1 MAAPAARLSWAQV
14 MAWRAARHHL
24 DERVPAKAALEVA
37 GRLAGLHAQ
46 VLSSAELTLWARV
59 EGLEP
64 DAVRRALWEDRSL
77 VKTWAM
83 RGTLHL
89 LPAAEFPMWQAALS
103 TRRLWEAG
111 AWQRGFGVTLP
122 ELEQLT
128 DAVGQALDGRLLTR
142 EELAVRV
149 GELTGSERLG
159 DKLRES
165 WGALLKPAA
174 ALGRLCFAPN
184 QGQQVRFTRPD
195 TWLGGWSDHDPDE
208 AMDEVTRRFLA
219 ASGPVTRE
227 DFARWWGIPSPAK
240 GRRLLERLGDAV
252 ARVEV
257 EGTAAYALAADL
269 ASLRADAV
277 DVAGLAA
284 AGGRGARGG
293 AGAGSRTVRLLPAF
307 DQYVITA
314 TLQAEH
320 LMPGPFKDRVY
331 RPQGWLSPVLLVG
344 GRIDGVWRQEVKGR
358 RLLVTIE
365 PFTGP
370 PPGWARRA
378 AEAEAERLA
387 TWSGGQLELRWADAA
402 SPGGAATG

>member
-1 MAAPAARLSWAQV
+1 VAATAAKLDWAQV

-24 DERVPAKAALEVA
+24 DERVRSEAMLEVVA
-37 GRLAGLHAQ
+37 DIAGLHAQ
-46 VLSSAELTLWARV
+46 VMSSAELTLAARM

-64 DAVRRALWEDRSL
+64 GDVGRALWEERSL

-89 LPAAEFPMWQAALS
+89 LPAAEFPLWQAALS
-103 TRRLWEAG
+103 TRRNWEAG
-111 AWQRGFGVTLP
+111 AWQRAFVPLA
-122 ELEQLT
+122 ELERLN
-128 DAVGQALDGRLLTR
+128 DAVAQALDGTLLTR
-142 EELAVRV
+142 EELADRV
-149 GELTGSERLG
+149 GELTGSVELG

-184 QGQQVRFTRPD
+184 KGQQVRFTRPD
-195 TWLGGWSDHDPDE
+195 TWLGGWEGHDPDQ

-219 ASGPVTRE
+219 ASGPVTHE

-240 GRRLLERLGDAV
+240 GARLLQRLGDEV

-257 EGTAAYALAADL
+257 EGMAAYALAADL
-269 ASLRADAV
+269 P
-277 DVAGLAA
+277 GLAEA
-284 AGGRGARGG
+284 K
-293 AGAGSRTVRLLPAF
+293 GSRTVRLLPAF

-314 TLQAEH
+314 TRQAER
-320 LMPGPFKDRVY
+320 LMPGPFKARVY

-344 GRIDGVWRQEVKGR
+344 GRMDGTWRQETRGR
-358 RLLVTIE
+358 RVQVTIE

-370 PPGWARRA
+370 PAPWIRRA

-387 TWSGGQLELRWADAA
+387 AFAGGELELRWADA
-402 SPGGAATG
+402 